1 MANIRSA
8 KKRNRQVVR
17 RASVN
22 RTRLSR
28 IRTFIKRAETALTNG
43 NADAAREAIKEV
55 EPALMRGA
63 QKGVVHRNMAS
74 RKLSRLTA
82 RLKALEA
89 SA

>member
-8 KKRNRQVVR
+8 RKRNRQVIR
-17 RASVN
+17 RAAVN
-22 RTRLSR
+22 RARLSS
-28 IRTFIKRAETALTNG
+28 IRTFIKRAEAALASG
-43 NADAAREAIKEV
+43 NAEAAREAIREV

-89 SA
+89 GA